1 MAEEKHIYRLP
12 PCPARDIDA
21 MEAWL
26 TDMAADGLLLTKDGF
41 FGGFG
46 IFRKDTPH
54 RVRYRLTP
62 TAKRPS
68 IWSNDNGEPE
78 DTALYHWRRYG
89 WEYLTYREDFHIYYT
104 EDPLATDPPYDRE
117 TREQV
122 LTVLSKRYRS
132 SVLSGVSVGLLSSMA
147 LDGDLVRAT
156 LYLGLW
162 RSLFILA
169 VLISFVMS
177 SVFKAVH
184 YRRLRRRLLD
194 ADSLHRESV
203 DWRTRSWRH
212 HILSGTQ
219 VTACIAMLVML
230 LTMWAAEAEDDGR
243 LPLSDYPGTPP
254 FAALDAFAPEG
265 TRFVRDDSE
274 FMTTNTYR
282 AWSDPLAPVIIDWY
296 ETGDLLDHND
306 TEPNYISMD
315 VTYYE
320 TASPLL
326 AKMLAWECW
335 WEHRL
340 LNRRYQEYDL
350 PSPEELGVDEA
361 RAFMGKHRLI
371 QYVFRKGS
379 IVCHITHF
387 SNYAPALAVSQQE
400 IAAIMAASLP

>member
-1 MAEEKHIYRLP
+1 MAEEKYIYRLP

-46 IFRKDTPH
+46 IFRKDTPR

-62 TAKRPS
+62 TAKRPT
-68 IWSNDNGEPE
+68 IWSDFNDSLPQE
-78 DTALYHWRRYG
+78 TLALWNRYG
-89 WEYLTYREDFHIYYT
+89 WEYITYRDDFHIFCT
-104 EDPLATDPPYDRE
+104 EDSLASDPPYDRE
-117 TREQV
+117 TREQA
-122 LTVLSKRYRS
+122 LAALSKRYRGS
-132 SVLSGVSVGLLSSMA
+132 ILSGVSVGLLSSMA

-169 VLISFVMS
+169 VLASFVMS

-212 HILSGTQ
+212 HILGGTQ
-219 VTACIAMLVML
+219 AAACIAMLAML
-230 LTMWAAEAEDDGR
+230 LTLWAAEVEDDGR

-254 FAALDAFAPEG
+254 FAALEAFAPEG
-265 TRFVRDDSE
+265 TRFVRDDSK
-274 FMTTNTYR
+274 FLTTNTYR

-296 ETGDLLDHND
+296 ETGDLQNNAGA
-306 TEPNYISMD
+306 EPNYISMD

-320 TASPLL
+320 TVSPLL
-326 AKMLAWECW
+326 AKALAWECW
-335 WEHRL
+335 WEHWL

-371 QYVFRKGS
+371 QYVFRKGN

-387 SNYAPALAVSQQE
+387 ANYSPAPAVSRQE